1 MSVYKPTG
9 STVFVYDFW
18 LNGRRFHGSTK
29 KRTQRAAEIEEG
41 RKRAEAES
49 GVRPSAD
56 VTLNKAAGAH
66 WEIAESRPSAR
77 MVEYQMENLLDG
89 LGKATLI
96 RDIDDAMV
104 ADYVA
109 RARGRTY
116 GKRMKR
122 LISPAAVNR
131 ELALLRAILN
141 RARRTRKARVQ
152 DIDWRAHWLREAPPR
167 TRVLSAEEERRLIDE
182 CAEHLKAPVQF
193 ALLTGLRLGNT
204 IGLHWAQVDFQA
216 RTMTFKAKGDRTLVL
231 PITAPVLVIL
241 ANQGPRGTGPVFR
254 YKGEKIASWRKAWA
268 GAKARAGIKDF
279 RWHDLRHT
287 AASRMVAAGVDISAV
302 QEVLNHSSIT
312 VTRRYVHHDQDAK
325 RKALESLSQG
335 IPKVSAQK
343 VAK

>member
-9 STVFVYDFW
+9 STVYVYDFW
-18 LNGRRFHGSTK
+18 INGRRFHGSTGERT
-29 KRTQRAAEIEEG
+29 KRKAEEHEQD
-41 RKRAEAES
+41 RRTEAKS
-49 GVRPSAD
+49 GAVTTADLTLDQASGDHWKIAKDRPS
-56 VTLNKAAGAH
+56 H
-66 WEIAESRPSAR
+66 R
-77 MVEYQMENLLDG
+77 MVRYQMKRLLAG
-89 LGKATLI
+89 IGGATAI
-96 RDIDDAMV
+96 RLIDDNTV
-104 ADYVA
+104 ADYIS

-116 GKRMKR
+116 GKKIKR
-122 LISPAAVNR
+122 LISSAAVNR

-152 DIDWRAHWLREAPPR
+152 DIDWRAHWLREAAPR
-167 TRVLSAEEERRLIDE
+167 TRVLSAEEERRLIE
-182 CAEHLKAPVQF
+182 EAGEHLKAPIQF

-204 IGLHWAQVDFQA
+204 IALDWAQVDFQA
-216 RTMTFKAKGDRTLVL
+216 RTMTFRAKGDRTLVL

-241 ANQGPRGTGPVFR
+241 ANQGPRSTGPVFR

-268 GAKARAGIKDF
+268 GAKKRAGVKDF

-287 AASRMVAAGVDISAV
+287 AASRMVANGADISAV

-335 IPKVSAQK
+335 NPKDSARK
-343 VAK
+343 AAK